1 MTSYDLSMHSMIEDR
16 LAESLAKEMGE
27 RIEEDLKIMA
37 LNRKTKK

>member
-1 MTSYDLSMHSMIEDR
+1 MTSCDLSMHSMIEDR

>member
-1 MTSYDLSMHSMIEDR
+1 MTSYDLSMHSMIKDR